1 MKKRFFVTICVMLF
15 AVNLLA
21 CGTDKTDNVS
31 EKVQV
36 VATIFPEYD
45 WVKEIV
51 GEDNEHVELTLLLDN
66 GADLH
71 SYQPTANDIVKISS
85 CDLFIYVGGESDE
98 WVDDALS
105 QAVNDDMI
113 VINLL
118 DVLGENAKEEVAKE
132 GMQEEDAEA
141 EEEEGEETEYDE
153 HVWLSLKN
161 ASIICDEIANA
172 LSSIDA
178 DHADSYKANLAS
190 YKEELNAL
198 DASYK
203 ECVDAAA
210 VKTLLFADRFPFL
223 YLTEDYGLDYFAAFK
238 GCSAETEASFETVAF
253 LANKINELSLK
264 HVIIIE
270 SGDVKFADSVID
282 ASKSKDVDVL
292 TLNSMQTVNA
302 SDIENGAKYVNI
314 MEDNLEVLKTALN

>member
-1 MKKRFFVTICVMLF
+1 MKKNFFALIFVMVF
-15 AVNLLA
+15 SVNLLA

-31 EKVQV
+31 GKVQV
-36 VATIFPEYD
+36 VTTIFPEYD

-51 GEDNEHVELTLLLDN
+51 GEDNEHVELSLLLDN

-71 SYQPTANDIVKISS
+71 SYQPTAADIVKIST

-98 WVDDALS
+98 WVDDALA
-105 QAVNDDMI
+105 QAANADMI

-132 GMQEEDAEA
+132 GMQEDAEA
-141 EEEEGEETEYDE
+141 EEEGEDTEYDE

-314 MEDNLEVLKTALN
+314 MKDNLEVLKTALN